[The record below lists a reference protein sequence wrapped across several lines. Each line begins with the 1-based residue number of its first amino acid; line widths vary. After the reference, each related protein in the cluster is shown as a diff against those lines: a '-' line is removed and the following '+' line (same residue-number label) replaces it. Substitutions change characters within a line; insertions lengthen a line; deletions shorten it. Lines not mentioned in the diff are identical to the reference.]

1 MTFLKRYMKWY
12 YIIFFIYI
20 LINFEYPTR
29 KELLIYILVLLTSY
43 ICMKLPYI
51 EDSILAYFLTFF
63 FGFLGIMQPITSLK
77 RIELFSDTMRITD
90 SMLLDESRRIWYLKY
105 TVIMYVVF
113 MISICI
119 IKKIQAAILIK
130 DKPRKYYI
138 LKINPYILAI
148 IYNIIRYLFQKKYT
162 LLAPGKA
169 ATIPGEA
176 IWVYLI
182 RISSIIILG
191 LCWDSVLRS
200 EQNIKKAMIKGIII
214 TIICSLPQALMGSRS
229 EMSLMVVQFLIL
241 IIIKYRTFLKN
252 YIADFIKII
261 GTVVIFI
268 ALAIYISM
276 YWRTGEFSS
285 LFAFLSIR
293 ITGIVDGVVI
303 ANYVMSGGTFL
314 SINHLLLSSLGID
327 GVESLASIYTH
338 NIIGYPSNVIHSYAQ
353 PFVTASYLY
362 GGIVS
367 LVIFSFIQILI
378 LLVCERK
385 IMVWSKRND
394 YIYATFYV
402 NVFVNIFFSAILE
415 GSIDKEI
422 QLLIVPLI
430 AMVFY
435 RMFRLRI
442 KEN

>member
-1 MTFLKRYMKWY
+1 
-12 YIIFFIYI
+12 
-20 LINFEYPTR
+20 
-29 KELLIYILVLLTSY
+29 
-43 ICMKLPYI
+43 
-51 EDSILAYFLTFF
+51 
-63 FGFLGIMQPITSLK
+63 
-77 RIELFSDTMRITD
+77 
-90 SMLLDESRRIWYLKY
+90 
-105 TVIMYVVF
+105 
-113 MISICI
+113 MI
-119 IKKIQAAILIK
+119 
-130 DKPRKYYI
+130 
-138 LKINPYILAI
+138 
-148 IYNIIRYLFQKKYT
+148 
-162 LLAPGKA
+162 
-169 ATIPGEA
+169 
-176 IWVYLI
+176 
-182 RISSIIILG
+182 
-191 LCWDSVLRS
+191 
-200 EQNIKKAMIKGIII
+200 
-214 TIICSLPQALMGSRS
+214 
-229 EMSLMVVQFLIL
+229 VQFLIL
-241 IIIKYRTFLKN
+241 IVIKYRTFLKN

-261 GTVVIFI
+261 CTVVIFI

-338 NIIGYPSNVIHSYAQ
+338 KIIGYPSNVIHSYAQ

-402 NVFVNIFFSAILE
+402 NVFANIFFSAILE
-415 GSIDKEI
+415 GGIDKEI
-422 QLLIVPLI
+422 QMLIVPLI

-435 RMFRLRI
+435 RLFRLRI
-442 KEN
+442 KEK